1 LLGRRVLSKGMSL
14 FCFSNI
20 VRARCLKAFLALLS
34 LLLSAPVAFPD
45 PPSSEASKMFP
56 ASLVGFHQIEP
67 VLQIV
72 PPDKATLKSDYSAR
86 LSDLTKQS
94 FPILVA
100 STEYASADGE
110 RLRVAVTKY
119 QNDSAAYSSLTWW
132 RKYQRERGQVADTN
146 VNNVGTASTLAS
158 NQSLAFFKG
167 ATFVTVDA
175 ENGKNSDQVIALA
188 RLFAATLDQGE
199 GDIPVLVKHLPN
211 SETAQHD
218 AIYVATASQ
227 LASSILNQPILK
239 EVNFEGG
246 TEAVVA
252 NYGQAQLVIVEFTTP
267 QFSVDNDQRILARIQ
282 ELKSQGQAV
291 PTAYRRVGNYS
302 VFVFSAPD
310 EKTANELIDQV
321 KYQQVV
327 QWLGDDPHLAERLQ
341 RYISQITAGVL
352 TAVLKSS
359 GLSLLLC
366 LGLGGLI
373 GTLLFRHRR
382 AQKATLYSDAGG
394 ATRLNLD
401 ELTGAG
407 NSHTLLEPGNQPE
420 SDSTQS

>member
-1 LLGRRVLSKGMSL
+1 LLGRRVLSKSMSL
-14 FCFSNI
+14 SSFSSLASCKSPGLILAVALLFISGFAI
-20 VRARCLKAFLALLS
+20 VRADP
-34 LLLSAPVAFPD
+34 APPD
-45 PPSSEASKMFP
+45 ISRMFP
-56 ASLVGFHQIEP
+56 ADLNGFHQIRAAQETMRP
-67 VLQIV
+67 NKDSVVLVQG
-72 PPDKATLKSDYSAR
+72 DYSKSSLPTIGA
-86 LSDLTKQS
+86 DAEY
-94 FPILVA
+94 I
-100 STEYASADGE
+100 STDREK
-110 RLRVAVTKY
+110 LRIEVIKFE
-119 QNDSAAYSSLTWW
+119 NDSAAYSWYTALLKRW
-132 RKYQRERGQVADTN
+132 REIANMGISPVDG
-146 VNNVGTASTLAS
+146 VCTASAMS
-158 NQSLAFFKG
+158 SAESLACFKG
-167 ATFVTVDA
+167 STFVTVA
-175 ENGKNSDQVIALA
+175 SENGKNSDRVKALA
-188 RLFAATLDQGE
+188 RAFAETLDPGE
-199 GDIPVLVKHLPN
+199 GDIPVLVKHLPD
-211 SETAQHD
+211 SETARR
-218 AIYVATASQ
+218 VAVYAVSPGP
-227 LASSILNQPILK
+227 LLSSVPNQPILK
-239 EVNFEGG
+239 EINFEGG

-267 QFSVDNDQRILARIQ
+267 QFSVDNDQRILARTQ
-282 ELKSQGQAV
+282 ELKGQGQAV

-302 VFVFSAPD
+302 VFVFNALD

-327 QWLGDDPHLAERLQ
+327 QWLGDDPHLAARLQ
-341 RYISQITAGVL
+341 RYISQTTAGVL

-407 NSHTLLEPGNQPE
+407 NSHRLLGPGTQPK

>member
-1 LLGRRVLSKGMSL
+1 MSL
-14 FCFSNI
+14 FCFSKI
-20 VRARCLKAFLALLS
+20 VRARYLKAFLALLS
-34 LLLSAPVAFPD
+34 LLMSASLAFPD
-45 PPSSEASKMFP
+45 PPSSEVSKMFP
-56 ASLVGFHQIEP
+56 ATLGGFHQIEP
-67 VLQIV
+67 ARQIMPGGKEIFR
-72 PPDKATLKSDYSAR
+72 PPLNEPLPA
-86 LSDLTKQS
+86 
-94 FPILVA
+94 FVA
-100 STEYASADGE
+100 EAEYASADGE
-110 RLRVAVTKY
+110 KLRVAVIKWE
-119 QNDSAAYSSLTWW
+119 NDSAAYSSFTGW
-132 RKYQRERGQVADTN
+132 RKYQRERGQVADAQ
-146 VNNVGTASTLAS
+146 VNDIGTASTLVS

-167 ATFVTVDA
+167 ATFVTVDT
-175 ENGKNSDQVIALA
+175 ENGKNSDQVTALA
-188 RLFAATLDQGE
+188 RLFSATLDQGE
-199 GDIPVLVKHLPN
+199 GDVPVLVKHLPN
-211 SETAQHD
+211 WETAQRD
-218 AIYVATASQ
+218 DVYAVINANS
-227 LASSILNQPILK
+227 LAWSIPNQPILK
-239 EVNFEGG
+239 DVSFEGG
-246 TEAVVA
+246 TEAVA
-252 NYGQAQLVIVEFTTP
+252 ASYGQTQLVIVEFTTP

-282 ELKSQGQAV
+282 ELKGQGQAF

-302 VFVFSAPD
+302 VFVFNAPD

-327 QWLGDDPHLAERLQ
+327 QWLGDDPHLAARLQ
-341 RYISQITAGVL
+341 RYISQTTAGVL